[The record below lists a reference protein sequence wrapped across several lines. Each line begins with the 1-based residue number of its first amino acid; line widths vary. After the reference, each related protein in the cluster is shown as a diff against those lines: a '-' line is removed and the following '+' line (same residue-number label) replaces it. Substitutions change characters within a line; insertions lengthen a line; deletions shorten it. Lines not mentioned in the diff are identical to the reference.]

1 MKKEAKFDLYHLWK
15 ILDYYFNSF
24 TNTSTC
30 VYITIMFGS
39 FSVELNS
46 IGRMLKKNCEVMIN

>member
-39 FSVELNS
+39 SSVELNS
-46 IGRMLKKNCEVMIN
+46 IGRMLKKLRGND